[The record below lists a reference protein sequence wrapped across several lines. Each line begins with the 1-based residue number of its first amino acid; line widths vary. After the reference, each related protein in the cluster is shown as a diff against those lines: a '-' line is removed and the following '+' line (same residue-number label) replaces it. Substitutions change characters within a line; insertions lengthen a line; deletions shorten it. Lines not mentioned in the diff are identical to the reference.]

1 MILSA
6 DELQWVSDRMKVYG
20 IKYQEIYNELF
31 DHILTAIE
39 DKRKDGDE
47 RDIMTVFQ
55 NVVDSHFGGYQGIE
69 EVATSQEKVYIAH
82 IRKSFRKILRS
93 YFNWKLLLFAVVA
106 LMLTFKLPNVKL
118 MHNMLLV
125 IISLFAISPMV
136 YTYITITKKVKVAKG
151 RRSLLKDQLLTQAY
165 RPLSF
170 LNGALY
176 LPTIFFVSDDSSTG
190 IKLFGQLPLAVLM
203 LLMVFYMLLNLSAI
217 NLCNQIIKKETIQ

>member
-1 MILSA
+1 MILLA
-6 DELQWVSDRMKVYG
+6 DELQWVTDRMKVYG

-55 NVVDSHFGGYQGIE
+55 DVVDSHFGGYQGIE

-93 YFNWKLLLFAVVA
+93 YFNWKLLLFTVVA
-106 LMLTFKLPNVKL
+106 LMLTFKLHNVKL

-125 IISLFAISPMV
+125 IIFLFAISPMV
-136 YTYITITKKVKVAKG
+136 YTYITITKNVKVAKG
-151 RRSLLKDQLLTQAY
+151 RRSLLKGQLLTQAY
-165 RPLSF
+165 QPISI

-176 LPTIFFVSDDSSTG
+176 LLKIFFVNDDTSTG
-190 IKLFGQLPLAVLM
+190 YKLLGQLPLLTLVM
-203 LLMVFYMLLNLSAI
+203 IFSMLLNLSII
-217 NLCNQIIKKETIQ
+217 NLCNQIIKKETI

>member
-1 MILSA
+1 MILLA

-55 NVVDSHFGGYQGIE
+55 DVVDSHFGGYQGIE

-93 YFNWKLLLFAVVA
+93 YFNWKLLLFTVVA
-106 LMLTFKLPNVKL
+106 LMLTFKLHNVKL

-125 IISLFAISPMV
+125 IIFLFAISPMV
-136 YTYITITKKVKVAKG
+136 YTYITITKNVKVAKG
-151 RRSLLKDQLLTQAY
+151 RRSLLKGQLLTQAY
-165 RPLSF
+165 QPISI

-176 LPTIFFVSDDSSTG
+176 LLKIFFVNDDTSTG
-190 IKLFGQLPLAVLM
+190 YKLLGQLPLLTLVM
-203 LLMVFYMLLNLSAI
+203 IFSMLLNLSII
-217 NLCNQIIKKETIQ
+217 NLCNQIIKKETI

>member
-6 DELQWVSDRMKVYG
+6 EELQWVTDRMKVYG

-47 RDIMTVFQ
+47 RDIMIVFQ
-55 NVVDSHFGGYQGIE
+55 DVIDSHFGGYQGIE

-82 IRKSFRKILRS
+82 IRRSFRRILGS
-93 YFNWKLLLFAVVA
+93 YFNWKLLVFTIIA
-106 LMLTFKLPNVKL
+106 LVLTFKLPSVKL
-118 MHNMLLV
+118 MHNILLV
-125 IISLFAISPMV
+125 FILLFAVSPMV

-151 RRSLLKDQLLTQAY
+151 RRSLLKGQLLTQAY
-165 RPLSF
+165 LPLSF

-176 LPTIFFVSDDSSTG
+176 LPTIFFVNDNTSTG
-190 IKLFGQLPLAVLM
+190 IKLLGQIPLPVLI
-203 LLMVFYMLLNLSAI
+203 LLTIFYMLLNLSAI